1 MFEDYT
7 WDTGDFARKEIVRY
21 MSDPGQ
27 ATAYMLGRLEL
38 IKMRQK
44 ATKALGK
51 KFNLKDFHYQ
61 VVFSSIQPSSASS
74 FDITLRLFLAM
85 KSHHLTCVNS
95 FIPIRSQS
103 FFPRGSDAKR
113 TVSYAVG
120 R

>member
-44 ATKALGK
+44 ATKELGK
-51 KFNLKDFHYQ
+51 KFSLKDFHYQ
-61 VVFSSIQPSSASS
+61 VIRFSLSFQGLCRLLSIP
-74 FDITLRLFLAM
+74 LCLYLAM
-85 KSHHLTCVNS
+85 EYHYITFVHGSITIESQNS
-95 FIPIRSQS
+95 
-103 FFPRGSDAKR
+103 FPRGVICKPCDCQ
-113 TVSYAVG
+113 
-120 R
+120 